1 MPLKEYSTYEADE
14 LVPLIVTGNSD
25 AFTELYERY
34 WGKLFG
40 VAYNRLKD
48 VGKAEDI
55 VHEVFAS
62 LWKNRTG
69 LKIET
74 VENYLAVATKYAV
87 FHQLKKDQQQRL
99 INHQVHSS
107 NPQLPDELV
116 DYKQIIERIKI
127 EIEKLPPQCRLV
139 FKYSRES
146 HMPVK
151 EIAQVLQIS
160 PKTVENQLT
169 KALKHL
175 RLAFR
180 SVLHFF

>member
-1 MPLKEYSTYEADE
+1 MKDYSKYQADE
-14 LVPLIVTGNSD
+14 LVPLIVTGDSD

-34 WGKLFG
+34 WAKLFG
-40 VAYNRLKD
+40 IAYNRLKD
-48 VGKAEDI
+48 VGKAEDV

-62 LWKNRTG
+62 LWKNRKG
-69 LKIET
+69 LKIEA

-87 FHQLKKDQQQRL
+87 FHQLKKDQQQWL
-99 INHQVHSS
+99 INHQGHSS
-107 NPQLPDELV
+107 TFQLPDELV
-116 DYKQIIERIKI
+116 DYKQIVERIKT
-127 EIEKLPPQCRLV
+127 EVEKLPPQCRLV
-139 FKYSRES
+139 FKYSREA

-175 RLAFR
+175 RVAFR
-180 SVLHFF
+180 SVLHFL